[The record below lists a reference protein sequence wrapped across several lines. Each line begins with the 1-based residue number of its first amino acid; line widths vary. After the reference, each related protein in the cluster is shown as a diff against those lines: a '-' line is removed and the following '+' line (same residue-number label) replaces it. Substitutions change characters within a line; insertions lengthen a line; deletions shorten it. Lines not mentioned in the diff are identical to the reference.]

1 MTPPQATRLAWIT
14 ASPLRLTLLAFA
26 LACCTAWLRPLL
38 LPDEGRYA
46 GVAWEMLRSGDWLT
60 PTLNG
65 LPYFHKPPLFYW
77 LTASSLA
84 VFGLHEWAARLA
96 PATGF
101 ALAIASMTW
110 LLSRWLP
117 GPGWRWLLLALT
129 SQPLLLVGG
138 QYANLDMLVAGFIT
152 LTICA
157 FAHGALSL
165 DAGRPARA
173 ALQIGWVAAAC
184 GVLAKGLIGI
194 VIPAGVVGLWLLS
207 ALRWRLILRVLL
219 ACPEG
224 PVRRP
229 AQESDKAAAE
239 LWRLGWVWVVV
250 VVAFFSIPKSKLVG
264 YILPAVPPLALLAT
278 LCLMTRSKSRDTPGR
293 GWLVASGIGIAASL
307 ATVLTATFI
316 HLPSSRG
323 IAQTLKTRVQGDSPV
338 VMLGRFDFDTPL
350 YAQLQRPMWV
360 VDQWNDEARMRARD
374 NWRKELA
381 DAAAFDRRHAE
392 QVLITP
398 DALPARLCAAPASW
412 LVSARDPGPWTILQ
426 AAEPVTHWRNSTLWR
441 FDPRGAAASWCASLP
456 K

>member
-1 MTPPQATRLAWIT
+1 M
-14 ASPLRLTLLAFA
+14 
-26 LACCTAWLRPLL
+26 
-38 LPDEGRYA
+38 
-46 GVAWEMLRSGDWLT
+46 
-60 PTLNG
+60 
-65 LPYFHKPPLFYW
+65 
-77 LTASSLA
+77 
-84 VFGLHEWAARLA
+84 
-96 PATGF
+96 
-101 ALAIASMTW
+101 
-110 LLSRWLP
+110 
-117 GPGWRWLLLALT
+117 LLALI

-157 FAHGALSL
+157 FVHGALSL

-224 PVRRP
+224 PLLFLMVAAPWFLLMERIHPGFLDYFFITQHFRRFTVGGFNNPQPFWFYPAVISLLTAPWLFWILRSVRRP
-229 AQESDKAAAE
+229 TQESDKAVAE